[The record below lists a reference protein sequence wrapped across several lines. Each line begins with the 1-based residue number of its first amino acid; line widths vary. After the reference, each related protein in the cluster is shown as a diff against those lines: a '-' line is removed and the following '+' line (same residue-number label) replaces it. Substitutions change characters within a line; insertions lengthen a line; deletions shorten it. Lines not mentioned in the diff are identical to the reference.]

1 MSNLK
6 SLKTKHYLSKILNTK
21 KLTLKTLSGNTQKY
35 IGFKIND
42 LLIFKWYHKN
52 PNIIDFTHKGYTY
65 INVKNIPESTLQSL

>member
-21 KLTLKTLSGNTQKY
+21 KFTLKTNSGNIQKY

-52 PNIIDFTHKGYTY
+52 PKIIDFTHKGYTY
-65 INVKNIPESTLQSL
+65 INIKSIPKSTLQSL

>member
-6 SLKTKHYLSKILNTK
+6 NLKTKHYLSKILNTK
-21 KLTLKTLSGNTQKY
+21 KFTLKTNSGNIQKY

-52 PNIIDFTHKGYTY
+52 PNIIDFTHKGFTY
-65 INVKNIPESTLQSL
+65 INIKNIPKSTLQSL

>member
-6 SLKTKHYLSKILNTK
+6 SLKTNHYLSKILKTK
-21 KLTLKTLSGNTQKY
+21 KLKINNKTY
-35 IGFKIND
+35 IGFNIND
-42 LLIFKWYHKN
+42 LLIFKWYHKD